1 MSISASSEWDAVRSY
16 ENRRNFNSTF
26 AVAVDTDF
34 PIRDQFY
41 EGKINYEQNAPFL
54 QHSLILAI
62 VSGTLFLIA
71 AVWLTMAAGRNEK
84 DDELRLT
91 AFDRWKT
98 EIAAAVVIGVWIC
111 GYMAVRPCRAAASAR
126 SPRQRIRLH
135 IIWTRIPMMRR

>member
-1 MSISASSEWDAVRSY
+1 M
-16 ENRRNFNSTF
+16 
-26 AVAVDTDF
+26 DTDF

-111 GYMAVRPCRAAASAR
+111 GTWLFAMSGSGISTVSQAADSASYYMDAYSYDAPLNYYTGLFTNMLVSAGC
-126 SPRQRIRLH
+126 
-135 IIWTRIPMMRR
+135 